1 MPTPFSAEDLRA
13 LFEPRT
19 LTRGR
24 SLVLLGAVEVA
35 LSGPSITAAVADGG
49 LRRTATLTPS
59 PRGNR
64 VGFGTRC
71 SCRQVACAH
80 MAAAGLAALDRFP
93 ALRRSPPAGGLD
105 AAAVAER
112 PRRLVFE
119 VSAASPPIAC
129 TVTTMTLDETT
140 GRTEGAAPAVV
151 AKDPAQSADARAAAE
166 LLNGPVTNVSPER
179 LDEVVNALLQ
189 SGHARWGAT
198 LHRMVPGPPRSF
210 ESGVPPALPA
220 KSAVMLGTEGNWY
233 VDGSTGAVGQ
243 ARFRPPTAK
252 PAAKPARGRKREPI
266 PLPALQ
272 SDSVIV
278 ERTATPVLQ
287 LTKRHGPD
295 EAGTIALLDTLTLD
309 FDYAGEK
316 GGHGVAEGGDERQF
330 VRVAGPKG
338 PEFVRRD
345 PVAEAASAQVLAD
358 YGFVQLRV
366 SDGAGKGRRVH
377 VLRGLDAAEQWHRF
391 LAERMP
397 ELQAEGW
404 RCTVDS
410 GFGPRVAK
418 SVGGFDARVSDAER
432 GSFSL
437 DLGIEVDGVRVALL
451 PILMRLMERGPEALR
466 TLGDELVTSLEDG
479 RVVRLPAERVRR
491 LMAVVGD
498 LMEAAATRT
507 DSALVLPSGEA
518 PAMLDLEE
526 LLTTRW
532 QDAAEVAAT
541 VERFRDLPEM
551 TEVPPPPGFTVSLRP
566 YQQHGLSWLQH
577 LRSHA
582 LGGFLADEMGLGKT
596 AQTIAH
602 ICTEHEA
609 GRLDRPVLV
618 VMPTSLVANWQ
629 AELERFAPHLSVAVL
644 HGQGREARRAQLD
657 GTAVVLTTYAVLARD
672 AEPMREIPWH
682 MVVLDEAQAIKS
694 PDAKAT
700 RAVCQ
705 LEARHRVCL
714 SGTPIENN
722 LDELWS
728 QFAFLQPGLL
738 GDRKSFTKRF
748 RSPIEKEGDPLRRS
762 QLTRRIRPFILRRT
776 KAEVAT
782 ELPPKETILRH
793 INLGADQRELYDT
806 IRATLHDSVRDQLSE
821 LGPNQGRFVVL
832 NALLKLRQAC
842 CDPRLVKLASG
853 QSEAASAKLDT
864 LMEMIGG
871 MLPEG
876 RRILVFSQF
885 TSMLDLIKPRLVEAG
900 HKFVEL
906 RGDTRDRAE
915 PVRAFQAEEVPLFL
929 ISLKAGGRGLNLT
942 AADTVIHYDPWW
954 NPAVEDQASDRAH
967 RIGQKRS
974 VFIYKLIAADTVEER
989 IIHLQQRKAELAGL
1003 AFDAEVEAAGLD
1015 AEDLEFLLSA
1025 ETQRRAA

>member
-1 MPTPFSAEDLRA
+1 MPTPYSTEDLRA
-13 LFEPRT
+13 VFEART
-19 LTRGR
+19 LTRAR

-35 LSGPSITAAVADGG
+35 LSGASVTAAVADGG
-49 LRRTATLTPS
+49 LRRTATLTPTA
-59 PRGNR
+59 RGSR
-64 VGFGTRC
+64 VGFGTHC
-71 SCRQVACAH
+71 TCRQPACAH
-80 MAAAGLAALDRFP
+80 LAAAGLAALDRFP
-93 ALRRSPPAGGLD
+93 ALRRVPPKAGLDIPAG
-105 AAAVAER
+105 EPR
-112 PRRLVFE
+112 PRTLVYE
-119 VSAASPPIAC
+119 LAAASPPDAC
-129 TVTTMTLDETT
+129 TVTILLLDEQTS
-140 GRTEGAAPAVV
+140 RTEGATPEAVQ
-151 AKDPAQSADARAAAE
+151 ADESIPADARAVAA
-166 LLNGPVTNVSPER
+166 LLSKPVTSVAPEQ
-179 LDEVVNALLQ
+179 LDAVINALLQ
-189 SGHARWGAT
+189 SGQGRWGAT
-198 LHRMVPGPPRSF
+198 RRRLLPGPPRSF
-210 ESGVPPALPA
+210 EQGKPPALPPR
-220 KSAVMLGTEGNWY
+220 SAVLLGTEGNWY
-233 VDGSTGAVGQ
+233 VDASTGAMGQ
-243 ARFRPPTAK
+243 ARFRAATVPAK
-252 PAAKPARGRKREPI
+252 PVRGRKREAI

-278 ERTATPVLQ
+278 ERTATPVLK
-287 LTKRHGPD
+287 LSKRYGPD
-295 EAGTIALLDTLTLD
+295 EAGMIAMLDTLTLD

-316 GGHGVAEGGDERQF
+316 GGSGIAEGGDEKQF
-330 VRVAGPKG
+330 VRIAGPRE

-345 PVAEAASAQVLAD
+345 PVAEAAAAQVLAD

-366 SDGAGKGRRVH
+366 AEGAAGKGRRVH

-391 LAERMP
+391 LSERMP
-397 ELQAEGW
+397 ELQEQGW
-404 RCTVDS
+404 RCAVDA

-451 PILMRLMERGPEALR
+451 PILTRLMERGPDALR

-498 LMEAAATRT
+498 LMEAAANRT

-551 TEVPPPPGFTVSLRP
+551 EEMPPPPGFTVSLRP
-566 YQQHGLSWLQH
+566 YQQHGLNWLQH
-577 LRSHA
+577 LRTHG

-657 GTAVVLTTYAVLARD
+657 GIAVVLTTYAVLARD
-672 AEPMREIPWH
+672 AEPMREIAWH
-682 MVVLDEAQAIKS
+682 MIVLDEAQAIKS

-738 GDRKSFTKRF
+738 GDRRSFTKRF

-762 QLTRRIRPFILRRT
+762 QLSRRIRPFILRRT

-793 INLGADQRELYDT
+793 INMGPEQRELYDT

-876 RRILVFSQF
+876 RRILIFSQF
-885 TSMLDLIKPRLVEAG
+885 TSMLDLIKPRLKEAG
-900 HKFVEL
+900 HEFVEL

-915 PVRAFQAEEVPLFL
+915 PVRAFQAGEVPLFL

-989 IIHLQQRKAELAGL
+989 IIQLQQRKAELAGL

-1015 AEDLEFLLSA
+1015 AEDLEFLLAA
-1025 ETQRRAA
+1025 ETHRQAA

>member
-1 MPTPFSAEDLRA
+1 MTTPFSAEDLRA
-13 LFEPRT
+13 VFEPRT
-19 LTRGR
+19 LTRAR

-35 LSGPSITAAVADGG
+35 LSGASITAAVADAG

-59 PRGNR
+59 PRAGR
-64 VGFGTRC
+64 VGFTSRC
-71 SCRQVACAH
+71 TCRQVACAH
-80 MAAAGLAALDRFP
+80 LAAAGLAALDRFP
-93 ALRRSPPAGGLD
+93 ALRRLPTPPGLD
-105 AAAVAER
+105 LPSGQAR
-112 PRRLVFE
+112 PRTVVFE
-119 VSAASPPIAC
+119 LAAASPPAAC
-129 TVTTMTLDETT
+129 MVTTMLLDEQTA
-140 GRTEGAAPAVV
+140 RTEDVQPRSLA
-151 AKDPAQSADARAAAE
+151 ADATQAADIRAAAA
-166 LLNGPVTNVSPER
+166 LLSGPVATVTPDA
-179 LDEVVNALLQ
+179 LDGVINALLQ
-189 SGHARWGAT
+189 SGQARWGGT
-198 LHRMVPGPPRSF
+198 RRRLLPGPPRSF
-210 ESGVPPALPA
+210 EEGKPPALPPR
-220 KSAVMLGTEGNWY
+220 SAVLLGANGNWY
-233 VDGSTGAVGQ
+233 VDAATGAVGQ
-243 ARFRPPTAK
+243 ARFRPATPAK
-252 PAAKPARGRKREPI
+252 PVRGRKREAI

-287 LTKRHGPD
+287 LSKRYGPD
-295 EAGTIALLDTLTLD
+295 EAGAQALLDTLTLD

-316 GGHGVAEGGDERQF
+316 GGSGIAEGGDERQF
-330 VRVAGPKG
+330 VRIAGPRG

-345 PVAEAASAQVLAD
+345 PAAEAAAAQVLAD
-358 YGFVQLRV
+358 DGFVQLRV
-366 SDGAGKGRRVH
+366 AGDTAGKGRRVH

-391 LAERMP
+391 LAQRMP

-404 RCTVDS
+404 RCTVDA

-418 SVGGFDARVSDAER
+418 TVGGFDARVSDAER

-451 PILMRLMERGPEALR
+451 PILTRLMERGPDALR

-498 LMEAAATRT
+498 LMEAAANRT
-507 DSALVLPSGEA
+507 DSALVLPAGEA
-518 PAMLDLEE
+518 PAIMDLEE

-541 VERFRDLPEM
+541 VERFRDLPTME
-551 TEVPPPPGFTVSLRP
+551 ELPPPPGFTLSLRP
-566 YQQHGLSWLQH
+566 YQQHGLNWLQH
-577 LRSHA
+577 LSGNG

-602 ICTEHEA
+602 ICTEHAA
-609 GRLDRPVLV
+609 GRLDRPVLI

-629 AELERFAPHLSVAVL
+629 AELERFAPHLTVATL
-644 HGQGREARRAQLD
+644 HGQGREARRAQLE
-657 GTAVVLTTYAVLARD
+657 GISVVLTTYAVLARD
-672 AEPMREIPWH
+672 AEPMREIAWH
-682 MVVLDEAQAIKS
+682 MIVLDEAQAIKS

-738 GDRKSFTKRF
+738 GDRRSFTKRF

-762 QLTRRIRPFILRRT
+762 QLSRRIRCFILRRT

-793 INLGADQRELYDT
+793 INMGPEQRELYDT

-864 LMEMIGG
+864 LMEMISG

-876 RRILVFSQF
+876 RRILIFSQF
-885 TSMLDLIKPRLVEAG
+885 TSMLDLIKPRLTEAG
-900 HKFVEL
+900 HEFVEL

-915 PVRAFQAEEVPLFL
+915 PVRAFQAGEVPLFL

-989 IIHLQQRKAELAGL
+989 IIQLQQRKAELAGL

-1015 AEDLEFLLSA
+1015 AEDLEFLLAA
-1025 ETQRRAA
+1025 ETQKRAA

>member
-1 MPTPFSAEDLRA
+1 MTTPFSAEDLRA
-13 LFEPRT
+13 VFEPRT
-19 LTRGR
+19 LTRAR
-24 SLVLLGAVEVA
+24 TLVLLGAVEVA
-35 LSGPSITAAVADGG
+35 LSGPSITAAVADAG

-59 PRGNR
+59 ARGNR

-71 SCRQVACAH
+71 TCRQTACAH
-80 MAAAGLAALDRFP
+80 MAATGLAALDRFP
-93 ALRRSPPAGGLD
+93 ELRRKMPPAGLD
-105 AAAVAER
+105 LQPGAKA
-112 PRRLVFE
+112 PRTVVFE
-119 VSAASPPIAC
+119 LAPASPPHAC
-129 TVTTMTLDETT
+129 TVTTLLLDEQTS
-140 GRTEGAAPAVV
+140 RTEDVAPATI
-151 AKDPAQSADARAAAE
+151 AADETRSADVRAVAGLLDAAAAK
-166 LLNGPVTNVSPER
+166 VAPEQ
-179 LDEVVNALLQ
+179 LDALVNALLQ

-198 LHRMVPGPPRSF
+198 RRRLLPGPPRSF
-210 ESGVPPALPA
+210 EAGKPPALPPR
-220 KSAVMLGTEGNWY
+220 SAVLLGTEGNWY
-233 VDGSTGAVGQ
+233 VDAATGAVGQ
-243 ARFRPPTAK
+243 ARFRAATAPAK
-252 PAAKPARGRKREPI
+252 PVRGRKREAI

-287 LTKRHGPD
+287 LTKRYGPD
-295 EAGTIALLDTLTLD
+295 EAGTITLQDTLTLD

-316 GGHGVAEGGDERQF
+316 GGSGIAEGGSEQQF
-330 VRVAGPKG
+330 VRIAGKGG

-345 PVAEAASAQVLAD
+345 PVAEAAAAQVLAD

-366 SDGAGKGRRVH
+366 AEGTAGKGRRVH
-377 VLRGLDAAEQWHRF
+377 VLRGEDAAEQWHRF
-391 LAERMP
+391 LAQRMP
-397 ELQAEGW
+397 ELQEDGW
-404 RCTVDS
+404 RCTVDT

-451 PILMRLMERGPEALR
+451 PILTRLMERGPDALK

-479 RVVRLPAERVRR
+479 RVVRLPADRVRR

-498 LMEAAATRT
+498 LMEAAANRT

-541 VERFRDLPEM
+541 VERFRELPVMQEL
-551 TEVPPPPGFTVSLRP
+551 PPPPGFTLSLRP
-566 YQQHGLSWLQH
+566 YQQHGLNWLQH
-577 LRSHA
+577 LSGNH

-602 ICTEHEA
+602 ICTEHAA

-629 AELERFAPHLSVAVL
+629 AELERFAPHLSMETL
-644 HGQGREARRAQLD
+644 HGQGREARRSQLD
-657 GTAVVLTTYAVLARD
+657 GVHVVLTTYAVLARD
-672 AEPMREIPWH
+672 AEPMKEILWH
-682 MVVLDEAQAIKS
+682 MIVLDEAQAIKS

-748 RSPIEKEGDPLRRS
+748 RSPIEKEGDPLRRT
-762 QLTRRIRPFILRRT
+762 QLSRRIRPFILRRT

-793 INLGADQRELYDT
+793 INMGAEQRELYDT

-876 RRILVFSQF
+876 RRILIFSQF

-989 IIHLQQRKAELAGL
+989 IIALQQRKAELAGL

-1015 AEDLEFLLSA
+1015 AEDLEFLLTS

>member
-1 MPTPFSAEDLRA
+1 MTTPFSAEDLRA
-13 LFEPRT
+13 VFEPRT
-19 LTRGR
+19 LTRAR

-35 LSGPSITAAVADGG
+35 LSGASITAAVADAG

-71 SCRQVACAH
+71 TCRQLACAH
-80 MAAAGLAALDRFP
+80 LAAAGLAALDRFP
-93 ALRRSPPAGGLD
+93 ALRRVAPAQGLD
-105 AAAVAER
+105 AGPGQQPARTV
-112 PRRLVFE
+112 VFE
-119 VSAASPPIAC
+119 LNAASPPHAC
-129 TVTTMTLDETT
+129 AVTTLLLDEQTS
-140 GRTEGAAPAVV
+140 RTEDTPPGTVAA
-151 AKDPAQSADARAAAE
+151 DETLSADTRAAAA
-166 LLNGPVTNVSPER
+166 LLSAPIDKIAPEQ
-179 LDEVVNALLQ
+179 LATLIQALLQ
-189 SGHARWGAT
+189 SGQARWGAT
-198 LHRMVPGPPRSF
+198 RRRLLPGPPRSF
-210 ESGVPPALPA
+210 EQGKPPALPPR
-220 KSAVMLGTEGNWY
+220 SAVLLGSEGNWY
-233 VDGSTGAVGQ
+233 IDAATGAVGQ
-243 ARFRPPTAK
+243 ARFRAATAPT
-252 PAAKPARGRKREPI
+252 KPARGRKREAI

-278 ERTATPVLQ
+278 ERTATPILQ

-295 EAGTIALLDTLTLD
+295 EAGTIGLLDTLTLD

-316 GGHGVAEGGDERQF
+316 GGNGVAEGGDERQF
-330 VRVAGPKG
+330 VRIAGPGG

-345 PVAEAASAQVLAD
+345 PAAEAVSAQVLAD
-358 YGFVQLRV
+358 FGFVQLRV
-366 SDGAGKGRRVH
+366 TDGSSGKGRRVH

-404 RCTVDS
+404 RCTVDT

-451 PILMRLMERGPEALR
+451 PILTRLMERGPDALR

-479 RVVRLPAERVRR
+479 RVVRLPADRVRR

-498 LMEAAATRT
+498 LMEAAANRT
-507 DSALVLPSGEA
+507 DSALVLPAGEA

-532 QDAAEVAAT
+532 QDASEVAAT
-541 VERFRDLPEM
+541 VERFRELPEM
-551 TEVPPPPGFTVSLRP
+551 VEMPAPPGFTVSLRP
-566 YQQHGLSWLQH
+566 YQQHGLNWLQH
-577 LRSHA
+577 LRTHK

-602 ICTEHEA
+602 ITTEHEA

-657 GTAVVLTTYAVLARD
+657 GIHVVLTTYAVLARD
-672 AEPMREIPWH
+672 AEPMREIAWH
-682 MVVLDEAQAIKS
+682 MIVLDEAQAIKS

-738 GDRKSFTKRF
+738 GDRRSFTKRF

-793 INLGADQRELYDT
+793 INMGPEQRELYDT
-806 IRATLHDSVRDQLSE
+806 IRATLHDSVRDQLSD

-853 QSEAASAKLDT
+853 PSEAGSAKLDT
-864 LMEMIGG
+864 LMEMIAG

-876 RRILVFSQF
+876 RRILIFSQF

-900 HKFVEL
+900 HAFVEL

-915 PVRAFQAEEVPLFL
+915 PVRSFQAEEVPLFL

-1015 AEDLEFLLSA
+1015 AEDLEFLLAA
-1025 ETQRRAA
+1025 ETQKRAA

>member
-1 MPTPFSAEDLRA
+1 MPTPYSVDDLRA
-13 LFEPRT
+13 VFEPRT
-19 LTRGR
+19 MTRAR

-35 LSGPSITAAVADGG
+35 VSGASVTAAVADAG

-64 VGFGTRC
+64 VGFGSRC
-71 SCRQVACAH
+71 TCRQVACPH

-93 ALRRSPPAGGLD
+93 ALRRAAPAPGLD
-105 AAAVAER
+105 LSASAATARKVI
-112 PRRLVFE
+112 FE
-119 VSAASPPIAC
+119 LSPASPPLAC
-129 TVTTMTLDETT
+129 TVATFLLDEQNS
-140 GRTEGAAPAVV
+140 RTEGRPPATIAADDGQPADV
-151 AKDPAQSADARAAAE
+151 RAAAS
-166 LLNGPVTNVSPER
+166 LLEGAEAKVTPEH
-179 LDEVVNALLQ
+179 LDSVIQALLQ
-189 SGHARWGAT
+189 SGQARWAGT
-198 LHRMVPGPPRSF
+198 RHRLVPGPPRSF
-210 ESGVPPALPA
+210 EAGTPPPLPP
-220 KSAVMLGTEGNWY
+220 KSAVLLGTEGNWY
-233 VDGSTGAVGQ
+233 IDGSTGAVGQ
-243 ARFRPPTAK
+243 ARFREATPKVKPP
-252 PAAKPARGRKREPI
+252 RGRKREAI

-278 ERTATPVLQ
+278 ERTATPVLH

-295 EAGTIALLDTLTLD
+295 EVGTIALLDTLTLD
-309 FDYAGEK
+309 FDYAGEH
-316 GGHGVAEGGDERQF
+316 GGNGLAEGGTEQQF
-330 VRVAGPKG
+330 VRVAGPRG

-345 PVAEAASAQVLAD
+345 PGAEARAAEVLAE

-366 SDGAGKGRRVH
+366 ADGAGKGRRVH
-377 VLRGLDAAEQWHRF
+377 VLRGSDAAEHWHRF
-391 LAERMP
+391 LAQRMP
-397 ELQAEGW
+397 ELQTEGW
-404 RCTVDS
+404 RCTVDT
-410 GFGPRVAK
+410 GFGPRVAR
-418 SVGGFDARVSDAER
+418 SIGGFDARVSDAER
-432 GSFSL
+432 GSFTL

-451 PILMRLMERGPEALR
+451 PILTRLMERGPDALR

-479 RVVRLPAERVRR
+479 RVVRLPAERVRK

-498 LMEAAATRT
+498 LMEAAANRT

-541 VERFRDLPEM
+541 VERFRELPAMVEL
-551 TEVPPPPGFTVSLRP
+551 PPPPGFTLSLRP
-566 YQQHGLSWLQH
+566 YQQHGLNWLQH

-602 ICTEHEA
+602 ICTEEEA

-629 AELERFAPHLSVAVL
+629 AELERFAPHLTVAVL
-644 HGQGREARRAQLD
+644 HGQGREARRAQLE
-657 GTAVVLTTYAVLARD
+657 GTDVVLTTYAVLARD
-672 AEPMREIPWH
+672 AEPMREIAWH
-682 MVVLDEAQAIKS
+682 MIVLDEAQAIKS

-762 QLTRRIRPFILRRT
+762 QLSRRIRPFILRRT

-793 INLGADQRELYDT
+793 INMGPEQRELYDT

-864 LMEMIGG
+864 MMEMIDG

-876 RRILVFSQF
+876 RRILIFSQF
-885 TSMLDLIKPRLVEAG
+885 TSMLDLMKPRLREAG
-900 HKFVEL
+900 HAFVEL

-915 PVRAFQAEEVPLFL
+915 PVRAFQAGEVPLFL

-989 IIHLQQRKAELAGL
+989 IIQLQQRKAELAGL

-1015 AEDLEFLLSA
+1015 ADDLEFLLAA
-1025 ETQRRAA
+1025 ETQKRAA

>member
-13 LFEPRT
+13 VFEPRT
-19 LTRGR
+19 LTRAR
-24 SLVLLGAVEVA
+24 TLVLLGAVEVA
-35 LSGPSITAAVADGG
+35 LSGASITAAVADAGV
-49 LRRTATLTPS
+49 RRTATLLPS
-59 PRGNR
+59 ARGNR
-64 VGFGTRC
+64 TGFGMRC
-71 SCRQVACAH
+71 SCRQTACAH
-80 MAAAGLAALDRFP
+80 LAAAGLAALDRFP
-93 ALRRSPPAGGLD
+93 ALRRAVPAAGLD
-105 AAAVAER
+105 LAAEAAA
-112 PRRLVFE
+112 PRTLVFE
-119 VSAASPPIAC
+119 VSAATPPDAC
-129 TVTTMTLDETT
+129 TVTTLLLDEQTS
-140 GRTEGAAPAVV
+140 RTEGVKPATIAA
-151 AKDPAQSADARAAAE
+151 DETQSADIRAAAAM
-166 LLNGPVTNVSPER
+166 LDGPTAKVSPEA
-179 LDEVVNALLQ
+179 LDGVVKALLQ

-198 LHRMVPGPPRSF
+198 RRRLLPGPPRSF
-210 ESGVPPALPA
+210 EMGVPPPLPPR
-220 KSAVMLGTEGNWY
+220 SAVLLGTEGNWY
-233 VDGSTGAVGQ
+233 VDSASGAMGQ
-243 ARFRPPTAK
+243 ARFRPP
-252 PAAKPARGRKREPI
+252 AAKPVKPLKGRKREAI

-287 LTKRHGPD
+287 LTKRYGPD
-295 EAGTIALLDTLTLD
+295 EVGTLALLDTLTLD
-309 FDYAGEK
+309 YDYAGEK
-316 GGHGVAEGGDERQF
+316 GGSGIAEGGTEQQF
-330 VRVAGPKG
+330 VRIAGPRG

-345 PVAEAASAQVLAD
+345 PVAEAAFAQILAD

-366 SDGAGKGRRVH
+366 TDGSAGKGRRVH

-391 LAERMP
+391 LTERMP

-404 RCTVDS
+404 RCTVDA

-418 SVGGFDARVSDAER
+418 VIGGFDARVSDAER

-451 PILMRLMERGPEALR
+451 PILTRLMERGPDALK

-479 RVVRLPAERVRR
+479 RVVRLPADRVRR

-498 LMEAAATRT
+498 LMEAAANRT
-507 DSALVLPSGEA
+507 DSALLLPAGEA

-532 QDAAEVAAT
+532 QDASEVAAT

-551 TEVPPPPGFTVSLRP
+551 EEVPPPPGFTVSLRP

-577 LRSHA
+577 LRGHN

-602 ICTEHEA
+602 ICTEEAA

-657 GTAVVLTTYAVLARD
+657 HIHVVLTTYAVLARD
-672 AEPMREIPWH
+672 AEPMREILWH
-682 MVVLDEAQAIKS
+682 MIVLDEAQAIKS

-738 GDRKSFTKRF
+738 GDRRSFTKRF

-762 QLTRRIRPFILRRT
+762 QLSRRIRPFILRRT

-793 INLGADQRELYDT
+793 INMGTEQRELYDT

-853 QSEAASAKLDT
+853 QSEAGSAKLDT
-864 LMEMIGG
+864 LMEMIEG

-876 RRILVFSQF
+876 RRILIFSQF

-989 IIHLQQRKAELAGL
+989 IIQLQQRKAELAGL

-1015 AEDLEFLLSA
+1015 AEDLEFLLAS
-1025 ETQRRAA
+1025 ETQKRAA

>member
-13 LFEPRT
+13 VFEPRT
-19 LTRGR
+19 LTRAR

-35 LSGPSITAAVADGG
+35 LSGASITAAVADAG

-71 SCRQVACAH
+71 TCRQLACAH
-80 MAAAGLAALDRFP
+80 LAAAGLAALDRFP
-93 ALRRSPPAGGLD
+93 ALRRAAPAKGLD
-105 AAAVAER
+105 AAAGQKPARTV
-112 PRRLVFE
+112 VFE
-119 VSAASPPIAC
+119 LSAASPPHAC
-129 TVTTMTLDETT
+129 VVTTMLLDEQT
-140 GRTEGAAPAVV
+140 GRTEDTAPAAV
-151 AKDPAQSADARAAAE
+151 AANDASSADTRAAAA
-166 LLNGPVTNVSPER
+166 LLAAPVDKIAPEQ
-179 LDEVVNALLQ
+179 LDGLIQALLQ
-189 SGHARWGAT
+189 SGQARWGAT
-198 LHRMVPGPPRSF
+198 RRRLLPGPPRSF
-210 ESGVPPALPA
+210 EQGKPPALPPR
-220 KSAVMLGTEGNWY
+220 SAVLLGTEGNWY
-233 VDGSTGAVGQ
+233 VDAATGAVGQ
-243 ARFRPPTAK
+243 ARFRAATVQAK
-252 PAAKPARGRKREPI
+252 PVRGRKREAI

-295 EAGTIALLDTLTLD
+295 EAGTIGLLDTLTLD

-316 GGHGVAEGGDERQF
+316 GGNGVAEGGDERQF
-330 VRVAGPKG
+330 VRIAGPRG

-345 PVAEAASAQVLAD
+345 PAAEAASAQVLAD

-366 SDGAGKGRRVH
+366 ADGSSGKGRRVH

-404 RCTVDS
+404 RCTVDA

-451 PILMRLMERGPEALR
+451 PILTRLMERGPDALR

-479 RVVRLPAERVRR
+479 RVVRLPADRVRR

-498 LMEAAATRT
+498 LMEAAANRT
-507 DSALVLPSGEA
+507 DSALLLPAGEA

-532 QDAAEVAAT
+532 QDASEVAAT
-541 VERFRDLPEM
+541 VERFRELPEM
-551 TEVPPPPGFTVSLRP
+551 VEMPAPPGFTVSLRP
-566 YQQHGLSWLQH
+566 YQQHGLNWLQH
-577 LRSHA
+577 LRTHG

-602 ICTEHEA
+602 ICTEQQA

-629 AELERFAPHLSVAVL
+629 AELERFAPHLTVAVL

-657 GTAVVLTTYAVLARD
+657 GIHVVLTTYAVLARD
-672 AEPMREIPWH
+672 AEPMREIAWH
-682 MVVLDEAQAIKS
+682 MIVLDEAQAIKS

-738 GDRKSFTKRF
+738 GDRRSFTKRF

-762 QLTRRIRPFILRRT
+762 QLSRRIRPFILRRT

-793 INLGADQRELYDT
+793 INMGPEQRELYDT

-853 QSEAASAKLDT
+853 PSEAASAKLDT
-864 LMEMIGG
+864 LMEMIAG

-876 RRILVFSQF
+876 RRILIFSQF
-885 TSMLDLIKPRLVEAG
+885 TSMLDLIKPRLTEAG
-900 HKFVEL
+900 HAFVEL

-915 PVRAFQAEEVPLFL
+915 PVRSFQAGEVPLFL

-989 IIHLQQRKAELAGL
+989 IIQLQQRKAELAGL

-1015 AEDLEFLLSA
+1015 AEDLEFLLAA
-1025 ETQRRAA
+1025 ETQKRAA